1 MGNDIDLINAG
12 LDVLRERLPRGWN
25 AEIDAL
31 ESRIVDVGVDAT
43 IVIQAPDGRSSKIA
57 VEAKTRFEP
66 RDALFVSS
74 IASRLAGVPMLVV
87 SAFLSKGARERL
99 LEAALNWIDLTGN
112 TRLTLEEPG
121 LFITTEGATRRP
133 GTTKRPARSLKG
145 VSAGR
150 VVRALLTTRLPINLS
165 DLASRADAD
174 PGYVSRVLELLD
186 SWALLEREP
195 RGPVTEVDR
204 PRLVRRWAEDA
215 PLRTRGEIG
224 TFLEPRGLRAFLD
237 RLEPRKARYALTGS
251 LAAQRLAS
259 VASPRLAQVYVTGDP
274 YKIADKLHLKSAES
288 GANVQLIFPRD
299 RTVVSTAREAEDG
312 LVYVQPVQ
320 AVLDLL
326 TSPGR
331 GPAEGEELLRWM
343 QGREDAWFD

>member
-174 PGYVSRVLELLD
+174 PGYVSTVL
-186 SWALLEREP
+186 
-195 RGPVTEVDR
+195 
-204 PRLVRRWAEDA
+204 
-215 PLRTRGEIG
+215 
-224 TFLEPRGLRAFLD
+224 
-237 RLEPRKARYALTGS
+237 
-251 LAAQRLAS
+251 
-259 VASPRLAQVYVTGDP
+259 
-274 YKIADKLHLKSAES
+274 
-288 GANVQLIFPRD
+288 
-299 RTVVSTAREAEDG
+299 
-312 LVYVQPVQ
+312 
-320 AVLDLL
+320 
-326 TSPGR
+326 
-331 GPAEGEELLRWM
+331 
-343 QGREDAWFD
+343 